1 MKIIYLHNK
10 IYFFLFCFFPIFSST
25 RVCTFPQP
33 LAPRLHC
40 LVTTT
45 MPPPCPPCH
54 HCPLPTKIPLEKK
67 PILKKKKKNLK
78 PKTQKTQ
85 STDPK
90 IQIPIL
96 HSSKDLEFLYF
107 SQFHIQIIKI
117 PLLLFFNLKS

>member
-1 MKIIYLHNK
+1 M
-10 IYFFLFCFFPIFSST
+10 P
-25 RVCTFPQP
+25 
-33 LAPRLHC
+33 
-40 LVTTT
+40 T
-45 MPPPCPPCH
+45 MPP
-54 HCPLPTKIPLEKK
+54 LPTAHQN
-67 PILKKKKKNLK
+67 PIGTKAHIKKKKKKNLK